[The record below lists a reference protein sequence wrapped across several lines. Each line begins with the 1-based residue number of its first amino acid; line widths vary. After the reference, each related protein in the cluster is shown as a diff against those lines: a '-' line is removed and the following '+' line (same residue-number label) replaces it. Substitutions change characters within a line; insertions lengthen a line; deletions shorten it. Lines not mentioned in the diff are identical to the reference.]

1 MCLAC
6 ATPVRGLAYGT
17 ECLVSVLGPEV
28 AASAETPL
36 RASDARARSVAR
48 LGFVLATLA
57 TMLPWSRFGPGS
69 EAFGAWSRSGRWSVL
84 AGIAALL
91 GLTLSF
97 AQRSRRLRAPGW
109 DLAVA
114 MMGATVALGS
124 LLSIAYPAA
133 FSRPW
138 LGPWV
143 AAAAGA
149 LACGATVMAA
159 RAIAPSAVRI

>member
-6 ATPVRGLAYGT
+6 ATPVRGRTYGA

-28 AASAETPL
+28 AASAEAPP
-36 RASDARARSVAR
+36 RPSDARARSVAR

-57 TMLPWSRFGPGS
+57 TVLPWSRFGPGS

-91 GLTLSF
+91 GLALSF
-97 AQRSRRLRAPGW
+97 AQRSSRLRTPGW

-114 MMGATVALGS
+114 MLGAAVSLGS
-124 LLSIAYPAA
+124 LLSLMYPAA

-143 AAAAGA
+143 AGAAGA
-149 LACGATVMAA
+149 LACGASVVAA
-159 RAIAPSAVRI
+159 RALAPSAVRS